1 MKILSKEINSS
12 FTIKKSKFLCFGFI
26 VNSKEEVKTKIDYLK
41 KEYPDAS
48 HICYAYIL
56 DDKTYYFTDGGEPS
70 GSAGKPIYGALLSSK
85 LNYTLLVVVRY
96 FGGIKFGPGPLR
108 STFKDVA
115 TQTLKLAEFKTCMV
129 CDLIQIKIE
138 YSQVKKIDS
147 VFKQEIYNKKFD
159 KEFVLITLAGDK
171 NKISSKL
178 KLLNLKPISIKENQ
192 VV

>member
-12 FTIKKSKFLCFGFI
+12 FTIKKSKFLCFAFI
-26 VNSKEEVKTKIDYLK
+26 VNSKEEVKIKIDYLK

-70 GSAGKPIYGALLSSK
+70 GTAGKPIYGALLSSK
-85 LNYTLLVVVRY
+85 LNYTLLVVVRC

-115 TQTLKLAEFKTCMV
+115 TQTLKLAEFKTCRV
-129 CDLIQIKIE
+129 CDLIQIKVE

-147 VFKQEIYNKKFD
+147 IFKQEIYNKKFE

>member
-26 VNSKEEVKTKIDYLK
+26 VNSKEEVKNKIDYLK

-48 HICYAYIL
+48 HICYAYIF

-70 GSAGKPIYGALLSSK
+70 GTAGKPIYGALLSSK

-115 TQTLKLAEFKTCMV
+115 TQTLKLAEFKTCNV
-129 CDLIQIKIE
+129 CDLIQIKVE

-147 VFKQEIYNKKFD
+147 IFKQEIYNKKFE